1 MNLLRR
7 ILRGRRERMLLDRV
21 RELEAQNE
29 RLILHIR
36 EIRDIARIWVPT
48 GAATDDLDR
57 IARVATRALTQ
68 EAQP

>member
-36 EIRDIARIWVPT
+36 EIRGIARPWIPT
-48 GAATDDLDR
+48 NAAADDLDR